1 MRMSNAPPPAQRQP
15 SDSWR
20 GRQPIADSATVVP
33 RRSFL
38 QRVGIGAGLVAST
51 LVGFMTSGAL
61 RHPTAAAAHS
71 TTPTS
76 IPPTATLARPTAAPA
91 SPPALPTPAI
101 AIHSAAPA
109 PAQISRIRQPNV
121 LLITVD
127 TLRADHL
134 GAYGF
139 TRAHTPNLDQF
150 AQQGV
155 RFDRAICQLPQTNAS
170 HAALLT
176 GLYPSTNGLKIHMV
190 DKIHPGIQTMAGV
203 FAKAGYRTGGI
214 YSWVSL
220 DPQFSGL
227 NQGFQ
232 SYDGFVLNRSLVFSD
247 PRLEELAALYRQLKQ
262 NLPILRTADLALNSS
277 EQIESSIDGRADVTN
292 AAVFHW
298 LDQNAGDTPF
308 FLWVHYFDPH
318 YPYNP
323 PAGYDHVFGLS
334 YQGKIDGS
342 VNTIHDLEQGK
353 LAPTDADKARL
364 TELYHGEV
372 AFVDNQLGQLFGEL
386 QRRGLADDTAVVITA
401 DHGESFGEH
410 GDWVHGLKV
419 FESEIR
425 VPLLVR
431 FPHLATAAG
440 VVTAPVQLIDVMP
453 TLLELTGLKAPK
465 PIQGASFAPLLKTP
479 GRPARRIA
487 FTELA
492 DEAFVSLETAEW
504 KLIRN
509 NANGQ
514 QQLFHLTQDEAEAND
529 LIRTETTVARELS
542 AQIQDLMKLSGVSR

>member
-1 MRMSNAPPPAQRQP
+1 MSNPPPPAQRQP

-20 GRQPIADSATVVP
+20 GRKPIVVSATVVP

-76 IPPTATLARPTAAPA
+76 IPPTAAPA
-91 SPPALPTPAI
+91 SPTSFPAPAF

-109 PAQISRIRQPNV
+109 PAQISRLRQPNV

-247 PRLEELAALYRQLKQ
+247 PRLEELAALYR
-262 NLPILRTADLALNSS
+262 
-277 EQIESSIDGRADVTN
+277 
-292 AAVFHW
+292 
-298 LDQNAGDTPF
+298 
-308 FLWVHYFDPH
+308 
-318 YPYNP
+318 
-323 PAGYDHVFGLS
+323 
-334 YQGKIDGS
+334 
-342 VNTIHDLEQGK
+342 
-353 LAPTDADKARL
+353 
-364 TELYHGEV
+364 
-372 AFVDNQLGQLFGEL
+372 
-386 QRRGLADDTAVVITA
+386 
-401 DHGESFGEH
+401 
-410 GDWVHGLKV
+410 
-419 FESEIR
+419 
-425 VPLLVR
+425 
-431 FPHLATAAG
+431 
-440 VVTAPVQLIDVMP
+440 
-453 TLLELTGLKAPK
+453 
-465 PIQGASFAPLLKTP
+465 
-479 GRPARRIA
+479 
-487 FTELA
+487 
-492 DEAFVSLETAEW
+492 
-504 KLIRN
+504 
-509 NANGQ
+509 
-514 QQLFHLTQDEAEAND
+514 
-529 LIRTETTVARELS
+529 
-542 AQIQDLMKLSGVSR
+542 